1 MREKVI
7 GRWVAILTIVFALPL
22 TVQADTTDTVDSR
35 ILESRYLTV
44 QLGPEVAKT
53 DLLKSIVDLRVP
65 EKITTVGGA
74 LDYLLRPYG
83 FQLDDSHEVGER
95 PEADEQNLLLV
106 LTLPE
111 PHRNLG
117 SMTLMDALTTLGGQ
131 SFRPL
136 INPVKRSV
144 RYQLR
149 EGFVRFAAAEDMEV
163 AKQEWL
169 DQKEITS
176 LPPKEPEVISVVQQE
191 HQTYGP
197 VQRGDSLSH
206 IASQLD
212 LSGMTID
219 QVLVYLFRANP
230 HEFANANMN
239 HLLAGAVLKIPPVN
253 PETLPTEFEA
263 SQLVDEHYRL
273 WKKRLWIQRE
283 VTQ

>member
-1 MREKVI
+1 MRETVI
-7 GRWVAILTIVFALPL
+7 GRWVAILTMIFALPL
-22 TVQADTTDTVDSR
+22 TVQAKTTDTADSR

-44 QLGPEVAKT
+44 QVGPEVAKT

-83 FQLDDSHEVGER
+83 FQLDDSHEVDEQ
-95 PEADEQNLLLV
+95 PEADEKYLLLV

-117 SMTLMDALTTLGGQ
+117 SMTLMDALTTLGGK

-149 EGFVRFAAAEDMEV
+149 EGFGQFATAEEMEI
-163 AKQEWL
+163 AKQQWL
-169 DQKEITS
+169 DQKEINS
-176 LPPKEPEVISVVQQE
+176 LPSKEPGALSAAQQDR
-191 HQTYGP
+191 QSYGP
-197 VQRGDSLSH
+197 VQRGDILSR

-212 LSGMTID
+212 LPGMTID
-219 QVLVYLFRANP
+219 QVLVYLFHANP
-230 HEFANANMN
+230 HAFANDNMN
-239 HLLAGAVLKIPPVN
+239 HLLAGAMLKLPPVN
-253 PETLPTEFEA
+253 PETLPTAFEA

-283 VTQ
+283 VTP

>member
-1 MREKVI
+1 M
-7 GRWVAILTIVFALPL
+7 
-22 TVQADTTDTVDSR
+22 QANTTDTTDSR
-35 ILESRYLTV
+35 ILESRYISAQV
-44 QLGPEVAKT
+44 GPEDAQT
-53 DLLKSIVDLRVP
+53 DLLKSIIDIQVP
-65 EKITTVGGA
+65 EQITTVGGA

-83 FQLDDSHEVGER
+83 FQLDVSHEV
-95 PEADEQNLLLV
+95 DEQPEVDEQYLLLV

-111 PHRNLG
+111 PHRKLE
-117 SMTLMDALTTLGGQ
+117 SMTLMDALITLGGK

-149 EGFVRFAAAEDMEV
+149 EGFGQFATAEEMEV

-176 LPPKEPEVISVVQQE
+176 LPPKEPGVISVVQQE

-206 IASQLD
+206 IASQLN
-212 LSGMTID
+212 LTGMTID

-230 HEFANANMN
+230 HAFANENMN
-239 HLLAGAVLKIPPVN
+239 HLLAGKMLNTPPVN
-253 PETLPTEFEA
+253 PETLPTAFEA

-273 WKKRLWIQRE
+273 WIQRE
-283 VTQ
+283 VTP

>member
-74 LDYLLRPYG
+74 LDFLLRPYG
-83 FQLDDSHEVGER
+83 FQLDDSHEADKQS
-95 PEADEQNLLLV
+95 EADEQYLLLV

-117 SMTLMDALTTLGGQ
+117 SMTLMDALTTLGEK

-149 EGFVRFAAAEDMEV
+149 KGFGQFAAAEDMEI
-163 AKQEWL
+163 AKQQWL
-169 DQKEITS
+169 DQKEMNL
-176 LPPKEPEVISVVQQE
+176 LPPRDLEPISAAQQE

-206 IASQLD
+206 IANQLY

-219 QVLVYLFRANP
+219 QVLVHLFRVNP
-230 HEFANANMN
+230 HAFANDNMN
-239 HLLAGAVLKIPPVN
+239 HLLAGKVLKIPPVN
-253 PETLPTEFEA
+253 PETLLTGYEA

-273 WKKRLWIQRE
+273 WIQRE
-283 VTQ
+283 VTP

>member
-1 MREKVI
+1 MFMRETVI
-7 GRWVAILTIVFALPL
+7 GRWGAILTIVFALPL

-35 ILESRYLTV
+35 ILESRYLSV
-44 QLGPEVAKT
+44 PMGPESAQT
-53 DLLKSIVDLRVP
+53 DLLQSIVDIRIP
-65 EKITTVGGA
+65 EQITTVGGA

-83 FQLDDSHEVGER
+83 FQLDDSHEADEQ
-95 PEADEQNLLLV
+95 PEADEQYLLFV

-117 SMTLMDALTTLGGQ
+117 SMTLMDALTTLGGK

-149 EGFVRFAAAEDMEV
+149 EEFGQFSTAEDMEV
-163 AKQEWL
+163 AKQQWL

-176 LPPKEPEVISVVQQE
+176 LPTKESGAIPVSQQKQE
-191 HQTYGP
+191 SYGP

-230 HEFANANMN
+230 HAFANNNMN
-239 HLLAGAVLKIPPVN
+239 HLLAGVMLKLPPVN
-253 PETLPTEFEA
+253 PETLPTAFEA

-273 WKKRLWIQRE
+273 WIQRE
-283 VTQ
+283 VTS

>member
-1 MREKVI
+1 MRETVI
-7 GRWVAILTIVFALPL
+7 GRWVAILTMIFALPL
-22 TVQADTTDTVDSR
+22 TVQANTTDTTDSR
-35 ILESRYLTV
+35 ILESRYISAQV
-44 QLGPEVAKT
+44 GPEDAQT
-53 DLLKSIVDLRVP
+53 DLLKSIIDIQVP
-65 EKITTVGGA
+65 EQITTVGGA

-83 FQLDDSHEVGER
+83 FQLDVSHEV
-95 PEADEQNLLLV
+95 DEQPEVDEQYLLLV

-111 PHRNLG
+111 PHRKLE
-117 SMTLMDALTTLGGQ
+117 SMTLMDALITLGGK

-149 EGFVRFAAAEDMEV
+149 EGFGQFATAEEMEV

-176 LPPKEPEVISVVQQE
+176 LPPKEPGVISVVQQE

-206 IASQLD
+206 IASQLN
-212 LSGMTID
+212 LTGMTID

-230 HEFANANMN
+230 HAFANENMN
-239 HLLAGAVLKIPPVN
+239 HLLAGKMLNTPPVN
-253 PETLPTEFEA
+253 PETLPTAFEA

-273 WKKRLWIQRE
+273 WIQRE
-283 VTQ
+283 VTP

>member
-1 MREKVI
+1 MRETVI
-7 GRWVAILTIVFALPL
+7 GRWVAILTMIFALPL
-22 TVQADTTDTVDSR
+22 AVQANTTDTADSR

-44 QLGPEVAKT
+44 QVGPEVVKT

-74 LDYLLRPYG
+74 LDFLLRPYG
-83 FQLDDSHEVGER
+83 FQLDGSHEVDEQ
-95 PEADEQNLLLV
+95 PEADEQYLLLV

-111 PHRNLG
+111 PHRDLG
-117 SMTLMDALTTLGGQ
+117 TMTLMDALATLGGK

-149 EGFVRFAAAEDMEV
+149 EGFGQFATAEDMEV
-163 AKQEWL
+163 AKQQWL

-176 LPPKEPEVISVVQQE
+176 LPSKEPGAVSAAQQE

-197 VQRGDSLSH
+197 VQRGDSLSR
-206 IASQLD
+206 IASQLE
-212 LSGMTID
+212 LRGITID
-219 QVLVYLFRANP
+219 QVLVYLFQANP
-230 HEFANANMN
+230 HAFGNGNMN
-239 HLLAGAVLKIPPVN
+239 HLLAGAMLKLPPVN
-253 PETLPTEFEA
+253 PETLLIEYEA

-273 WKKRLWIQRE
+273 WIQRE
-283 VTQ
+283 VTP

>member
-1 MREKVI
+1 MRETVI
-7 GRWVAILTIVFALPL
+7 GRWGAILTIVFALPL
-22 TVQADTTDTVDSR
+22 TVQADTTDTEDSR
-35 ILESRYLTV
+35 ILESRYLSV
-44 QLGPEVAKT
+44 PMGPESAQT
-53 DLLKSIVDLRVP
+53 DLLQSIVDIRIP
-65 EKITTVGGA
+65 EQITTVGGA

-83 FQLDDSHEVGER
+83 FQLDDSHEV
-95 PEADEQNLLLV
+95 DEQPEVDEQYLLLV

-117 SMTLMDALTTLGGQ
+117 SMTLMDALATLGGN

-149 EGFVRFAAAEDMEV
+149 EGFGQFAAAEDMEV
-163 AKQEWL
+163 AKQQWL

-176 LPPKEPEVISVVQQE
+176 LPPKEPGGISVVQQE

-206 IASQLD
+206 IASQLN
-212 LSGMTID
+212 LTGMTID

-230 HEFANANMN
+230 HAFANDNMN
-239 HLLAGAVLKIPPVN
+239 HLLAGKMLNTPPVN
-253 PETLPTEFEA
+253 PETLPIGYEA

-273 WKKRLWIQRE
+273 WIQRG
-283 VTQ
+283 VTP

>member
-1 MREKVI
+1 MRETVI
-7 GRWVAILTIVFALPL
+7 GRWGAILTIVFALPL

-74 LDYLLRPYG
+74 LDFLLRPYG
-83 FQLDDSHEVGER
+83 FQLDDSHEADKQS
-95 PEADEQNLLLV
+95 EADEQYLLLV

-117 SMTLMDALTTLGGQ
+117 SMTLMDALTTLGEK

-149 EGFVRFAAAEDMEV
+149 KGFGQFAAAEDMEI
-163 AKQEWL
+163 AKQQWL
-169 DQKEITS
+169 DQKEMNL
-176 LPPKEPEVISVVQQE
+176 LPPRDLEPISAAQQE

-206 IASQLD
+206 IANQLD
-212 LSGMTID
+212 FLGMTID

-230 HEFANANMN
+230 HAFANDNMN
-239 HLLAGAVLKIPPVN
+239 HLLAGETLKIPPVN
-253 PETLPTEFEA
+253 LETLPAAFEA
-263 SQLVDEHYRL
+263 SQFVDEHYRL
-273 WKKRLWIQRE
+273 WIQSE
-283 VTQ
+283 VTP

>member
-1 MREKVI
+1 MRETVI
-7 GRWVAILTIVFALPL
+7 GRWVAILTMIFALPL
-22 TVQADTTDTVDSR
+22 TVQANTTDTTDSR
-35 ILESRYLTV
+35 ILESRYISAQV
-44 QLGPEVAKT
+44 GPESAQT
-53 DLLKSIVDLRVP
+53 DLLKSIVDIRVP
-65 EKITTVGGA
+65 EQITTVGGS
-74 LDYLLRPYG
+74 LDFLLRPYG
-83 FQLDDSHEVGER
+83 FQLDDSHE
-95 PEADEQNLLLV
+95 ADEQPEVDEQYLLLV

-117 SMTLMDALTTLGGQ
+117 SMTLMDALATLGGK

-149 EGFVRFAAAEDMEV
+149 EGFGQFATAEEMEV

-176 LPPKEPEVISVVQQE
+176 LPPKEPGVISVVQQE

-206 IASQLD
+206 IASQLN
-212 LSGMTID
+212 LTGMTID

-230 HEFANANMN
+230 HAFANENMN
-239 HLLAGAVLKIPPVN
+239 HLLAGKMLNTPPVN
-253 PETLPTEFEA
+253 PETLPTAFEA

-273 WKKRLWIQRE
+273 WIQRE
-283 VTQ
+283 VTP

>member
-1 MREKVI
+1 MRETVI
-7 GRWVAILTIVFALPL
+7 GRWVAILTMIFALPL
-22 TVQADTTDTVDSR
+22 TVQANTTDTTDSR

-44 QLGPEVAKT
+44 QVGPEVAKT

-74 LDYLLRPYG
+74 LDFLLRPYG
-83 FQLDDSHEVGER
+83 FQLDNSHEADEQ
-95 PEADEQNLLLV
+95 PEADEQYLLLI
-106 LTLPE
+106 LMLPE

-117 SMTLMDALTTLGGQ
+117 SMTLLDALITLGGK

-149 EGFVRFAAAEDMEV
+149 EGFGQFATAEEMEV

-176 LPPKEPEVISVVQQE
+176 LPPKEPGETSVAQQE

-197 VQRGDSLSH
+197 VQSGDSLSH
-206 IASQLD
+206 VANLLD
-212 LSGMTID
+212 LSSMTID

-230 HEFANANMN
+230 HAFANGNMN
-239 HLLAGAVLKIPPVN
+239 HLLAGKMLKIPPVN
-253 PETLPTEFEA
+253 SGTFPTGYEA

-273 WKKRLWIQRE
+273 WIQRE
-283 VTQ
+283 VTP

>member
-1 MREKVI
+1 MRETVI
-7 GRWVAILTIVFALPL
+7 GRWVAILTMIFALPL
-22 TVQADTTDTVDSR
+22 TVQANTTGTTDSR

-44 QLGPEVAKT
+44 QVGPEVAKT

-74 LDYLLRPYG
+74 LDFLLRPYG
-83 FQLDDSHEVGER
+83 FQLDNSHEADEQ
-95 PEADEQNLLLV
+95 PEADEQYLLLV

-117 SMTLMDALTTLGGQ
+117 SMTLMDALTTLGGK

-149 EGFVRFAAAEDMEV
+149 EGFGQFATAEEMEV

-176 LPPKEPEVISVVQQE
+176 LPPKEPGETSVAQQE

-197 VQRGDSLSH
+197 VQSGDSLSH
-206 IASQLD
+206 VANLLD
-212 LSGMTID
+212 LSSMTID

-230 HEFANANMN
+230 HAFANGNMN
-239 HLLAGAVLKIPPVN
+239 HLLAGKILKIPSVN
-253 PETLPTEFEA
+253 PQTLPTAFEA

-273 WKKRLWIQRE
+273 WIQRE
-283 VTQ
+283 VTP

>member
-1 MREKVI
+1 MREIAI
-7 GRWVAILTIVFALPL
+7 GRWVAILAVVFVYPL
-22 TVQADTTDTVDSR
+22 SVQADTAGMAGSR
-35 ILESRYLTV
+35 IFESRYLSAQV
-44 QLGPEVAKT
+44 GPEDAQI
-53 DLLKSIVDLRVP
+53 DLLQSIVDLRVP
-65 EKITTVGGA
+65 EQINTVGEA

-83 FQLDDSHEVGER
+83 FQLDDSHEVDEQ
-95 PEADEQNLLLV
+95 PEADEQYLLLV

-117 SMTLMDALTTLGGQ
+117 TMTLMDALTTLGGQ

-149 EGFVRFAAAEDMEV
+149 EGFGQFATAEEMEV

-176 LPPKEPEVISVVQQE
+176 LPPKEPEVISVAQQE

-230 HEFANANMN
+230 YAFANGNMN
-239 HLLAGAVLKIPPVN
+239 HLLAGTVLKIPPVN
-253 PETLPTEFEA
+253 LETLPTEFEA
-263 SQLVDEHYRL
+263 SQLVDEHYS
-273 WKKRLWIQRE
+273 LWIQRE
-283 VTQ
+283 VTP

>member
-1 MREKVI
+1 MRETVI
-7 GRWVAILTIVFALPL
+7 GRWMAMLTIVFALPL
-22 TVQADTTDTVDSR
+22 TVQANTTDTVDSR
-35 ILESRYLTV
+35 ILESRYLSV
-44 QLGPEVAKT
+44 QVGPEDAQT
-53 DLLKSIVDLRVP
+53 DLLQSIIDIRVP

-83 FQLDDSHEVGER
+83 FQLDVSHEV
-95 PEADEQNLLLV
+95 DEQPEVDAQYLLLV

-117 SMTLMDALTTLGGQ
+117 SMTLMDALITLGGK

-149 EGFVRFAAAEDMEV
+149 EGFGQFATAKDMEI
-163 AKQEWL
+163 AKQVWL

-176 LPPKEPEVISVVQQE
+176 LPPKEPAAISVEEQE

-206 IASQLD
+206 IASQFD
-212 LSGMTID
+212 LTGMTID
-219 QVLVYLFRANP
+219 QVLVYLFRANS
-230 HEFANANMN
+230 HAFANGNMN
-239 HLLAGAVLKIPPVN
+239 HLLAGKMLSIPPVN
-253 PETLPTEFEA
+253 PETLPTAFEA
-263 SQLVDEHYRL
+263 SQLVDKHYRL

-283 VTQ
+283 VTP